1 MSAYIGA
8 RELRQ
13 NLSAVL
19 KRVENGERI
28 VVTSHNKPI
37 AELAPFRGERGTVRR
52 LIEEGRATPASAPM
66 AYEPVALEELRA
78 LKLGMTGTQ
87 ALEIER
93 GERGVD

>member
-37 AELAPFRGERGTVRR
+37 AELAPLRGTRGAVQR
-52 LIEEGRATPASAPM
+52 LIVEGRATPATKPM
-66 AYEPVALEELRA
+66 TYDPIRPEDLASLRF
-78 LKLGMTGTQ
+78 GMSTAE

-93 GERGVD
+93 GERDVD

>member
-1 MSAYIGA
+1 MSVYIGA

-37 AELAPFRGERGTVRR
+37 VELSPLRGERG
-52 LIEEGRATPASAPM
+52 APM
-66 AYEPVALEELRA
+66 AYEPVGLEELRG
-78 LKLGMTGTQ
+78 LKLGMTGSE

>member
-8 RELRQ
+8 RDLRA

-19 KRVENGERI
+19 KRVANGERI

-37 AELAPFRGERGTVRR
+37 AELAPLRGSRGTVQR
-52 LIEEGRATPASAPM
+52 LIDEGRATAATSPMNYDPIRPEDLAS
-66 AYEPVALEELRA
+66 
-78 LKLGMTGTQ
+78 LKFKMSTAE

-93 GERGVD
+93 GERDPD

>member
-37 AELAPFRGERGTVRR
+37 AELAPLRGTRGTVLR
-52 LIEEGRATPASAPM
+52 LIDEGRATPADGPM
-66 AYEPVALEELRA
+66 TYDPIRPEDLAE
-78 LKLGMTGTQ
+78 LKLGMSTAE
-87 ALEIER
+87 ALDIER
-93 GERGVD
+93 GERDPD

>member
-1 MSAYIGA
+1 MSAHIGA

-28 VVTSHNKPI
+28 VVTSHNVPV
-37 AELAPFRGERGTVRR
+37 AELVPLRGKRGTIQRMVD
-52 LIEEGRATPASAPM
+52 EGRATPAAGPM
-66 AYEPVALEELRA
+66 IYEPIKLED
-78 LKLGMTGTQ
+78 LGMELAMSSEE

-93 GERGVD
+93 GERGFD